1 MQKLELR
8 QNQSQ
13 KLTPQQIQFIKLL
26 QLSNS
31 NIDSEIKKELEEN
44 PVLEEKENNRNEEV
58 EISNNENY
66 NYSQKRSN
74 ELSDFSRE
82 SNISSI
88 ESFRE
93 SLLNQINY
101 LKLDKNEIIIAKQ
114 IIGTLDNDGYLRRDL
129 ESIIDDIAFSENT
142 EYSYNEIEK
151 VLFKIQ
157 SLEPHGIGARNLEE
171 CLIIQIDSINELTNT
186 QTLARKILEESFID
200 FKKKQFDKIY
210 NKYDESKVEINNA
223 FNFIKTLNPKPSG
236 GLEDLEIT
244 EFLIPDFVIKKNN
257 EEFIVELASGNRKIN
272 ISKKYITIYE
282 DLKSKKNKDK
292 ETKKSYDFIKKKI
305 EAAQWFVDA
314 LNQRNNTLLKT
325 MNTILKLQIKFF
337 EDGDENDLKPMI
349 LKNIAEIINMDIST
363 VSRIVSSK
371 VAQTDFGVFPL
382 KYFFSE
388 STIKKGDEIVSS
400 RVVKNYLKKIVKGE
414 DKKSPLSDD
423 QIEKILQDEGYEVAR
438 RTVAKYREQLNIPVA
453 RLRREY

>member
-66 NYSQKRSN
+66 NYSQKRIN

-142 EYSYNEIEK
+142 EYSYNEIEE

-453 RLRREY
+453 RLRRGY

>member
-142 EYSYNEIEK
+142 EYSYNEIEE

-244 EFLIPDFVIKKNN
+244 EFLIPDFIIKKNN

-349 LKNIAEIINMDIST
+349 LKNIAEIIKMDIST

>member
-44 PVLEEKENNRNEEV
+44 PVLEEKENNRNEEI

-66 NYSQKRSN
+66 NYSQKRIN

-244 EFLIPDFVIKKNN
+244 EFLIPDFIIKKNN

-272 ISKKYITIYE
+272 ISKKYISIYE

-349 LKNIAEIINMDIST
+349 LKNIAEIIKMDIST

>member
-44 PVLEEKENNRNEEV
+44 PVLEEKENNRNEEI

-66 NYSQKRSN
+66 NYSQKRIN

-142 EYSYNEIEK
+142 EYSYNEIEE

-272 ISKKYITIYE
+272 ISKKYISIYE

-349 LKNIAEIINMDIST
+349 LKNIAEIIKMDIST

>member
-1 MQKLELR
+1 MQRLELR

-44 PVLEEKENNRNEEV
+44 PALEENENNRSEEL
-58 EISNNENY
+58 EISNSENY

-74 ELSDFSRE
+74 DLSDFSRE

-142 EYSYNEIEK
+142 EYSYDEIEK
-151 VLFKIQ
+151 VLLKIQ

-210 NKYDESKVEINNA
+210 NKFDESKAEINNA

-236 GLEDLEIT
+236 GLEGLEIT
-244 EFLIPDFVIKKNN
+244 EFLIPDFIIKKNN

-272 ISKKYITIYE
+272 INNKYISIYE
-282 DLKSKKNKDK
+282 DLKSKKNKD
-292 ETKKSYDFIKKKI
+292 EEAKKSYDFIKKKI
-305 EAAQWFVDA
+305 ESAQWFVDA
-314 LNQRNNTLLKT
+314 LNQRNDTLLKT
-325 MNTILKLQIKFF
+325 MNSILKLQIKFF

-349 LKNIAEIINMDIST
+349 LKDIAEIIKMDIST

-371 VAQTDFGVFPL
+371 VAQTDFGVLPL

-400 RVVKNYLKKIVKGE
+400 RVVKNYLKKIINQE

-423 QIEKILQDEGYEVAR
+423 QIEKILQDEGYQVAR

>member
-1 MQKLELR
+1 MQRLELR

-44 PVLEEKENNRNEEV
+44 PALEENENNRSEELG
-58 EISNNENY
+58 ISNSENY

-74 ELSDFSRE
+74 DLSDFSRE
-82 SNISSI
+82 SNISNI

-142 EYSYNEIEK
+142 EYSYDEIEK
-151 VLFKIQ
+151 VLLKIQ

-210 NKYDESKVEINNA
+210 NKFDESKAEINNA

-236 GLEDLEIT
+236 GLEGLEIT
-244 EFLIPDFVIKKNN
+244 EFLIPDFIIKKNN

-272 ISKKYITIYE
+272 INNKYISIYE
-282 DLKSKKNKDK
+282 DLKSKKNKDE

-305 EAAQWFVDA
+305 ESAQWFVDA
-314 LNQRNNTLLKT
+314 LNQRNDTLLKT
-325 MNTILKLQIKFF
+325 MNSILKLQIKFF

-349 LKNIAEIINMDIST
+349 LKDIAEIIKMDIST

-371 VAQTDFGVFPL
+371 VAQTDFGVLPL

-400 RVVKNYLKKIVKGE
+400 RVVKNYLKKIINQE

-423 QIEKILQDEGYEVAR
+423 QIEKILQDEGYQVAR

>member
-44 PVLEEKENNRNEEV
+44 PVLEEKENNRNEEI

-66 NYSQKRSN
+66 NYSQKRIN

-101 LKLDKNEIIIAKQ
+101 LKLGKNEIIIAKQ

-142 EYSYNEIEK
+142 EYSYNEIEE

-272 ISKKYITIYE
+272 ISKKYISIYE

>member
-257 EEFIVELASGNRKIN
+257 EGFIVELASGNRKIN
-272 ISKKYITIYE
+272 ISKKYISIYE

-292 ETKKSYDFIKKKI
+292 ETKKSYDFVKKKI

-325 MNTILKLQIKFF
+325 MNSILKLQIKFF

-349 LKNIAEIINMDIST
+349 LKNIAEIIKMDIST
-363 VSRIVSSK
+363 VSRIVGSK

-453 RLRREY
+453 RLRRGY

>member
-1 MQKLELR
+1 MQRLELR

-44 PVLEEKENNRNEEV
+44 PALEENENNRSEEL
-58 EISNNENY
+58 EISNSENY

-74 ELSDFSRE
+74 DLSDFSRE

-142 EYSYNEIEK
+142 EYSYDEIEK
-151 VLFKIQ
+151 VLLKIQ

-210 NKYDESKVEINNA
+210 NKFDESKAEINNA

-236 GLEDLEIT
+236 GLEGLEIT
-244 EFLIPDFVIKKNN
+244 EFLIPDFIIKKNN
-257 EEFIVELASGNRKIN
+257 EEFIVELASGIRKIN
-272 ISKKYITIYE
+272 INNKYISIYE
-282 DLKSKKNKDK
+282 DLKSKKNKDE

-305 EAAQWFVDA
+305 ESAQWFVDA
-314 LNQRNNTLLKT
+314 LNQRNDTLLKT
-325 MNTILKLQIKFF
+325 MNSILKLQIKFF

-349 LKNIAEIINMDIST
+349 LKDIAEIIKMDIST

-371 VAQTDFGVFPL
+371 VAQTDFGVLPL

-400 RVVKNYLKKIVKGE
+400 RVVKNYLKKIINQE

-423 QIEKILQDEGYEVAR
+423 QIEKILQDEGYQVAR